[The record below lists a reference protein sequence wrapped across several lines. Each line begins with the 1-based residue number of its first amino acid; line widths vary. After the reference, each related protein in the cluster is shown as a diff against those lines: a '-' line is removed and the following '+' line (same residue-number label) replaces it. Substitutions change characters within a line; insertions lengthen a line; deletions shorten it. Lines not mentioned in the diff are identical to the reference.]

1 MVLFA
6 LYAVRRLCACMAT
19 RLYARVA
26 PRTQERYL
34 WLDRKNK
41 IRIFATLTVLT
52 GQKTLTMRKLMYG
65 VLLICLM
72 SFTDTISK
80 ASFYGKEH
88 HGKRT
93 ASGQVF
99 DMNKDTAAHRSLP
112 FGTKVEVTNVDNGK
126 TVIVVIKDRGPF
138 VKGRSLDLSK
148 SALQKIEKTSRG
160 IVKIQ
165 YKVVD

>member
-1 MVLFA
+1 
-6 LYAVRRLCACMAT
+6 
-19 RLYARVA
+19 
-26 PRTQERYL
+26 
-34 WLDRKNK
+34 
-41 IRIFATLTVLT
+41 
-52 GQKTLTMRKLMYG
+52 MYV
-65 VLLICLM
+65 VLLLCLM
-72 SFTDTISK
+72 SFSDSITK
-80 ASFYGKEH
+80 ASYYGKEH

-112 FGTKVEVTNVDNGK
+112 FGTKLEVTNVDNGK
-126 TVIVVIKDRGPF
+126 TVIVVINDRGPF

-148 SALQKIEKTSRG
+148 SAFQKIENIRKG